1 MRTRSTE
8 RRFTL
13 AAATAALGL
22 VIAGCM
28 HPLASAPDVRTPYP
42 TVRALLELANVTGK
56 DVVYDLGSG
65 DGRIVITA
73 ARELGARGVGVE
85 IDPALVAESRAT
97 ARRLGLTERVRFV
110 EQDLFQTDLGE
121 ATVVT
126 LYLSADLNRK
136 LRPKLL
142 AELKPGSR
150 IVSYDFDMGDWT
162 PDRVVR
168 VQADGREQVL
178 YLWTVPARP

>member
-1 MRTRSTE
+1 MTRRLTE
-8 RRFTL
+8 WRFTL
-13 AAATAALGL
+13 VTAAAFGL
-22 VIAGCM
+22 VVAACM

-85 IDPALVAESRAT
+85 IDLALAAESRAT
-97 ARRLGLTERVRFV
+97 ARRLGLSSRVRFV

-126 LYLSADLNRK
+126 LYLSADLNRR

-150 IVSYDFDMGDWT
+150 IVSHDFDMGDWT

-168 VQADGREQVL
+168 VQDDGREQVL

>member
-1 MRTRSTE
+1 VTRW
-8 RRFTL
+8 RL
-13 AAATAALGL
+13 ALVAMAALGL
-22 VIAGCM
+22 VVPGCM

-42 TVRALLELANVTGK
+42 TVRALLALASVTGS

-85 IDPALVAESRAT
+85 IDPALVAASRAT

-110 EQDLFQTDLGE
+110 EQDIFQTDLGE
-121 ATVVT
+121 ASVVT

-150 IVSYDFDMGDWT
+150 IVSHDFDMGDWV

-168 VQADGREQVL
+168 MQDGGREQVL